1 VPDSRDLCPN
11 TPKGDRVD
19 SHGCSCDVTIR
30 THFAFDSAE
39 LTAEDK
45 TELDRVAARL
55 NELHFVGDEADGHTD
70 TVGKAD
76 YNMKLSE
83 RRAQAV
89 VDYLAAKG
97 VAPGRIKAR
106 GFGETRPLADNSTEE
121 GRAQNRR
128 VTIRRTDCGP
138 AP

>member
-1 VPDSRDLCPN
+1 VGPF
-11 TPKGDRVD
+11 
-19 SHGCSCDVTIR
+19 GCSCDVTIR

-45 TELDRVAARL
+45 AQLDAVATRLTELNFVEGTATGHTDS
-55 NELHFVGDEADGHTD
+55 VGDEA
-70 TVGKAD
+70 

-89 VDYLAAKG
+89 VDYLASKG
-97 VAPGRIKAR
+97 VAQGRIKAI
-106 GFGETRPLADNSTEE
+106 GMGESKPIATNETEA
-121 GRAQNRR
+121 GRAENRR

-138 AP
+138 APTN